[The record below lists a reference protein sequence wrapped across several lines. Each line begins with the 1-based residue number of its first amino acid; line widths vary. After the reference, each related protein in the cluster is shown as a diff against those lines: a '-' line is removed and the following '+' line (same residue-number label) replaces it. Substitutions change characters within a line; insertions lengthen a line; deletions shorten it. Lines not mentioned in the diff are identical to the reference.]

1 MVIASKNTSKRKGL
15 RSSNRYRND
24 RVKVTSHKVTT
35 KDPVYNHLFKILNH
49 EKKKNGGKIPR
60 GFIPKLT
67 RKYDV
72 YTFLNVKGLTKRY
85 SRFCQRSKFIS
96 KFNMKDT

>member
-1 MVIASKNTSKRKGL
+1 MVIASKNTSKHKGL
-15 RSSNRYRND
+15 RSSNRYRKC
-24 RVKVTSHKVTT
+24 RKKVIAHKVKP
-35 KDPVYNHLFKILNH
+35 KDPVYNHLFKILTH

-67 RKYDV
+67 KKYDV

-85 SRFCQRSKFIS
+85 ARFCQRSKFIS

>member
-1 MVIASKNTSKRKGL
+1 MIIASKITTKHKGL
-15 RSSNRYRND
+15 RSSNRHRK
-24 RVKVTSHKVTT
+24 KVLL
-35 KDPVYNHLFKILNH
+35 KDPVYKHLFKILDH

-85 SRFCQRSKFIS
+85 SRFCQRSKFIF
-96 KFNMKDT
+96 KFNMEDT

>member
-1 MVIASKNTSKRKGL
+1 MVIASKNTSKHKGL
-15 RSSNRYRND
+15 RSSNRYRKC
-24 RVKVTSHKVTT
+24 RKKVTAHKVKP
-35 KDPVYNHLFKILNH
+35 KDPVYNHLFKILTH

-85 SRFCQRSKFIS
+85 SRFCQRSKFIF
-96 KFNMKDT
+96 KFNMEDT